1 MEKFCS
7 FFCSVDKYG
16 PLILLSVQYMVEPFC
31 LTNFSATSHSTH
43 PVPAVPSQ
51 AGRKSEPFLSFFISI
66 WLYSVAHPIVRYILT
81 NIFLNFCGSWWAG
94 PVATYCLSRSRKYR
108 NKTLQNL
115 HARSDAQRC
124 TLPASKRDQK
134 LGRKAPKIDPN
145 RFLCH

>member
-51 AGRKSEPFLSFFISI
+51 AGRKSKPFLSFFISI
-66 WLYSVAHPIVRYILT
+66 WFGGQQEQKAL
-81 NIFLNFCGSWWAG
+81 
-94 PVATYCLSRSRKYR
+94 RKYYSYSAATLVAR
-108 NKTLQNL
+108 NIILV
-115 HARSDAQRC
+115 
-124 TLPASKRDQK
+124 
-134 LGRKAPKIDPN
+134 GR
-145 RFLCH
+145 

>member
-66 WLYSVAHPIVRYILT
+66 CIQKARVNLRMRPKSFVRWCRRRLPLLVAWISLYSP
-81 NIFLNFCGSWWAG
+81 
-94 PVATYCLSRSRKYR
+94 
-108 NKTLQNL
+108 
-115 HARSDAQRC
+115 
-124 TLPASKRDQK
+124 
-134 LGRKAPKIDPN
+134 
-145 RFLCH
+145 

>member
-7 FFCSVDKYG
+7 FFCSVEKYG

-66 WLYSVAHPIVRYILT
+66 WLPSATFEGKKCQPKLEKDTGHKLYSVPDIH
-81 NIFLNFCGSWWAG
+81 
-94 PVATYCLSRSRKYR
+94 KH
-108 NKTLQNL
+108 Q
-115 HARSDAQRC
+115 
-124 TLPASKRDQK
+124 
-134 LGRKAPKIDPN
+134 
-145 RFLCH
+145 

>member
-66 WLYSVAHPIVRYILT
+66 WGQQREIQNHASLLVQLNTVFKEISVIGVTRPYFPHTFR
-81 NIFLNFCGSWWAG
+81 
-94 PVATYCLSRSRKYR
+94 
-108 NKTLQNL
+108 
-115 HARSDAQRC
+115 
-124 TLPASKRDQK
+124 
-134 LGRKAPKIDPN
+134 
-145 RFLCH
+145 

>member
-51 AGRKSEPFLSFFISI
+51 AGRKSKPFLSFFISI
-66 WLYSVAHPIVRYILT
+66 WIASIGDTAFSSRY
-81 NIFLNFCGSWWAG
+81 GSHFNTIW
-94 PVATYCLSRSRKYR
+94 S
-108 NKTLQNL
+108 
-115 HARSDAQRC
+115 
-124 TLPASKRDQK
+124 
-134 LGRKAPKIDPN
+134 
-145 RFLCH
+145 